1 MQKLIETKI
10 PLAEINMVSEYEMA
24 FLKLVPRDIR
34 NRYESMLGVGRLKAK
49 NLPKVHNLMYYPA
62 RLPLSATRAVTLA
75 SLLHHSTELEEF
87 LKAIGFDNLKK
98 SITKNKIY
106 LPLSMVN
113 PDYDLVSRFLNGN
126 PINYIVVDPMAGGGS
141 IPVEAKR
148 LGLTV
153 IAGDY
158 NPVSYLLLRATVE
171 FPAKYGAKL
180 YDLVKE
186 EVKKFVE
193 YLERRIGEYYIKE
206 DREYIMVP
214 SIEHTCGAVVPIVK
228 ETALHK
234 GKKYAAWYVDNEKRR
249 IKFKISDT
257 VGPSLTICPF
267 CQKPISVENLRKN
280 WIKKHK
286 EVINRLLQGDE
297 SLADDI
303 PKYYTILAVHIAGT
317 RYREALPADERI
329 LVESAR
335 ELARVAR
342 ESPIAEYLPIT
353 EIPESNEVFS
363 PVREEGLDF
372 WHYLFTPRQLLFLYE
387 SIKYIR
393 ERSRELKKAYGEL
406 GVAVVLYLALG
417 LAKTVNYNAILT
429 QWDYSVNSIRDIV
442 GSQYALSRKARLGY
456 DFIDANILY
465 ILPWAFEATEEN
477 IEAGI
482 DEEIETTTGGMLPV
496 IKLLCES
503 LGGLWNEGMD
513 AIYIWDAREIDK
525 YLPPES
531 VDLVNVDPPY
541 YEQHNYSG
549 ITELFWVI
557 IQTAVRDV
565 LDDLFP
571 KDRIKLNWSPFSPE
585 IPRNVEMHGEPP
597 ERIGGESK
605 FGRDFKQFLNACSR
619 VIKPDGLLV
628 VWYSYGKLSGWEEL
642 FQKYYESGY
651 AVTKVWQV
659 WTQSSQRRVAV
670 HTNAFFTSL
679 VIVARPHY
687 KRELILD
694 VNDPRFEN
702 EIARRVKDSL
712 TFILGRYGIDHL
724 REALVTSIAD
734 GFAGITVFELP
745 SVHQLEYRLM
755 YIKMLNKALE
765 ISINTVLKELVKYAY
780 PSLPDLS
787 IDTVSRLYLMLLLAS
802 YHDARSHRLLVP
814 HDFANKISQVL
825 GVSLDSVTVRGQ
837 RSSGKQVDSL
847 VDPKTMASRGLFIS
861 RALALIYDLIDR
873 IQQGGIRSAE
883 EFAREHSLYAPL
895 ALAIATLAWEKVSSA
910 DVKTKEAILAVLKK
924 VVR

>member
-1 MQKLIETKI
+1 MQKLIETKM
-10 PLAEINMVSEYEMA
+10 PLAEINIVSEYEMA
-24 FLKLVPRDIR
+24 FLKLLPTDIR

-49 NLPKVHNLMYYPA
+49 NLPKVHNFMYYPA

-75 SLLHHSTELEEF
+75 SLLPHSMELEEF
-87 LKAIGFDNLKK
+87 LRAIGFENMKE
-98 SITKNKIY
+98 SIIKNKIY

-113 PDYDLVSRFLNGN
+113 PDNDLVSRLLNDN

-180 YDLVKE
+180 YNLVKE
-186 EVKKFVE
+186 EIEKFLE
-193 YLERRIGEYYIKE
+193 YLERRMGKYYIKK

-214 SIEHTCGAVVPIVK
+214 SIEHSCGAIVTIVK

-234 GKKYAAWYVDNEKRR
+234 GEKYAAWYVDNEKRR
-249 IKFKISDT
+249 IKFRISDT

-267 CQKPISVENLRKN
+267 CQKPISVENLRKD

-297 SLADDI
+297 SVADDI

-317 RYREALPADERI
+317 KYREASPEDERI
-329 LVESAR
+329 LIESAR

-353 EIPESNEVFS
+353 EIPESNEVFDS
-363 PVREEGLDF
+363 VRKEGLDF

-393 ERSRELKKAYGEL
+393 ERSRELKRAYGEL
-406 GVAVVLYLALG
+406 GVAVALYLALG
-417 LAKTVNYNAILT
+417 LVKTINYNAILT
-429 QWDYSVNSIRDIV
+429 QWHSGKNCIRDIV
-442 GSQYALSRKARLGY
+442 GSQYALSRKAKLGY
-456 DFIDANILY
+456 DFIDANVLY

-477 IEAGI
+477 FEAGI
-482 DEEIETTTGGMLPV
+482 DEEIESTAGGMLPV

-503 LGGLWNEGMD
+503 LGGSWHEGAD

-525 YLPPES
+525 YLPPRS
-531 VDLVNVDPPY
+531 VDLINVDPPY

-549 ITELFWVI
+549 IMELFWVI
-557 IQTAVRDV
+557 IQTAVREI

-571 KDRIKLNWSPFSPE
+571 KDRIKLNWSPFNPE
-585 IPRNVEMHGEPP
+585 IPRDIEMHGKPP
-597 ERIGGESK
+597 EKIVSESK
-605 FGRDFKQFLNACSR
+605 FGEDFKKFLNACAK

-659 WTQSSQRRVAV
+659 WTQSSQRRVAL
-670 HTNAFFTSL
+670 HTRAFFTSL

-702 EIARRVKDSL
+702 EISRRVKDSL
-712 TFILGRYGIDHL
+712 TFILARYGIGHL

-734 GFAGITVFELP
+734 GFAGITMFELP
-745 SVHQLEYRLM
+745 SVHPLEYKLM
-755 YIKMLNKALE
+755 YIRMLNKALE

-780 PSLPDLS
+780 PNLPGLS

-802 YHDARSHRLLVP
+802 YHDVRSHRLLVP
-814 HDFANKISQVL
+814 HDFANRISQVL
-825 GVSLDSVTVRGQ
+825 RVSLDSVIVKGQ
-837 RSSGKQVDSL
+837 RSSEKQVDSL
-847 VDPKTMASRGLFIS
+847 VDPKTMASRGLFVS
-861 RALALIYDLIDR
+861 KALALIYDLIDR

-910 DVKTKEAILAVLKK
+910 DAKIKESVLLVLKK